1 MIDKKLQDAINN
13 QINKEFAASY
23 TYLAMAAHLDS
34 MFLKGFASW
43 MEKQSD
49 EERGHGQKLLRY
61 MLDRGGN
68 VQLAAIPKPEAK
80 LGSVKH
86 VIELSLAQERE
97 NTAAIYD
104 IYELARE
111 LKDYASQQQ
120 MEWFIQEQVEEEKT
134 VSDILGR
141 LEFAGDDKSA
151 LLILDD
157 QMGQRPKE
165 SAPELE

>member
-141 LEFAGDDKSA
+141 LELAGDDKSA